1 LIASEFDLKSPQYQ
15 VLGWCNFISGKDEMK
30 YILLQ
35 NQGTKELK
43 KYPLFYELQEHSYPE
58 YRGRNNYSPAS
69 FTVDV
74 MTTFKVTP
82 NTIYKFS
89 TKEESDNFLHDL
101 KIIKNRAL
109 TAGQI
114 YL

>member
-1 LIASEFDLKSPQYQ
+1 MASEFDLKSPQYQ
-15 VLGWCNFISGKDEMK
+15 VLGWCNFISVKDEVK

-35 NQGTKELK
+35 NEVTKEFK

-58 YRGRNNYSPAS
+58 YRGRNSYSPAS
-69 FTVDV
+69 FTLDV
-74 MTTFKVTP
+74 MTTFKVSP

-89 TKEESDNFLHDL
+89 TKEERDDFSNDL